1 MNRMFKR
8 SNRSTQYD
16 QNENNNQQTTTTT
29 NIEKSQEIDA
39 STGDFTNVEKTEVST
54 GKFFFS

>member
-1 MNRMFKR
+1 MFKR